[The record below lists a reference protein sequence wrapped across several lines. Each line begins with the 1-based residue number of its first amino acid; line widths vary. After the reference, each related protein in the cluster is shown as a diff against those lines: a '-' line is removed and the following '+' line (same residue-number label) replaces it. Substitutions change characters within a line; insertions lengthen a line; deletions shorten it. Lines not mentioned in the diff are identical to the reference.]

1 MPRIMRTG
9 GLNLSDDV
17 VKIRDMGPVPK
28 VRPKTKPRPRP
39 EPEDPDGAME
49 LGEDFGGLEE
59 EELTGEDF
67 EPDYEPEDYGEAA
80 PVGAAAVTEEIIR
93 GAMAEAGR
101 ILEEAVRKAEE
112 QKAEKLAEVQY
123 EADRMRRA
131 AAVEGRRE
139 GMAEALDTVRQSAA
153 TIENAIASF
162 EGERAGFEAEYEQQL
177 KWLAIEIASKVL
189 AKKVAQDDAE
199 MTEMVEKAV
208 QSVKNESWIR
218 IEVAQEMTGLIDR
231 LTALFDG
238 SGNVSV
244 SPVPAEAGT
253 VHIETPSG
261 VVDASLRTQLANLR
275 DYFAQAS
282 G

>member
-28 VRPKTKPRPRP
+28 VRPKAKPRPHA
-39 EPEDPDGAME
+39 EPENPDGALE
-49 LGEDFGGLEE
+49 LGEDFEELEE

-67 EPDYEPEDYGEAA
+67 EPEDYGEAP
-80 PVGAAAVTEEIIR
+80 PVGAGAVTEEIIR

-101 ILEEAVRKAEE
+101 ILEDAVRKAEE
-112 QKAEKLAEVQY
+112 QKAAKLAEVQY
-123 EADRMRRA
+123 EADRMRQD

-153 TIENAIASF
+153 TIQNAIAAF

-275 DYFAQAS
+275 DYFAQVS

>member
-1 MPRIMRTG
+1 MPKIMRTG

-17 VKIRDMGPVPK
+17 VKIRDMGPAPQA
-28 VRPKTKPRPRP
+28 RTKARTRPRP
-39 EPEDPDGAME
+39 EPEDPDATLE
-49 LGEDFGGLEE
+49 LGDMPEDLLEE
-59 EELTGEDF
+59 FGEEGEDF
-67 EPDYEPEDYGEAA
+67 EPEDYGLPEDSIR
-80 PVGAAAVTEEIIR
+80 GSAAVTEEVLR
-93 GAMAEAGR
+93 SAMAEAGR
-101 ILEEAVRKAEE
+101 ILEDAVRKGEE
-112 QKAEKLAEVQY
+112 QKAEKLAEVRY
-123 EADRMRRA
+123 EAERIRED

-139 GMAEALDTVRQSAA
+139 GMTEALETVRQSSAA
-153 TIENAIASF
+153 IENAIASF

-231 LTALFDG
+231 LTSLFDG
-238 SGNVSV
+238 NDAVSI

-275 DYFAQAS
+275 EYFAQAS